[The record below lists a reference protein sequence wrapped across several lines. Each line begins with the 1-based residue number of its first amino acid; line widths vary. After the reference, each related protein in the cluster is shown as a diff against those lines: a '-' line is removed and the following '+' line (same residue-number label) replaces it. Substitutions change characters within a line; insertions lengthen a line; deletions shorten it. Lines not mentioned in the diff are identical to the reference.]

1 MPIFEYKCFKGCR
14 KITEKFYKVGNSPEK
29 IKCSCGKTA
38 KKIISRGAIQC
49 DSVNDVPWLPSACQT
64 LQKHGE
70 PPLQTRGEYNRYLKE
85 NKLSCVG

>member
-1 MPIFEYKCFKGCR
+1 MPIYEYKCKNCR
-14 KITEKFYKVGNSPEK
+14 KVTEKFFSVKDSPEK

-64 LQKHGE
+64 LQKNGE
-70 PPLQTRGEYNRYLKE
+70 PPLQTRGEYRSYLKTHR
-85 NKLSCVG
+85 LTCIG